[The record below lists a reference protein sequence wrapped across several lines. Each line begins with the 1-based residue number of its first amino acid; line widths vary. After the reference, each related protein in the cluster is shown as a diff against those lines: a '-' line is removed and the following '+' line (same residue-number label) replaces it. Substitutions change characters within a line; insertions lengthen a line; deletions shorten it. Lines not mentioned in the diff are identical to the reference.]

1 MQVFKLCLRVLKKNI
16 PSLLIYVVIFLAISL
31 IMALAHTNEQED
43 ALFSPSKSNIAFLS
57 AEETPLVR
65 GLKEELG
72 KVANCRAA

>member
-43 ALFSPSKSNIAFLS
+43 ALFSPSKSNIAFQRRRDS
-57 AEETPLVR
+57 TGAGAEGGAWESR
-65 GLKEELG
+65 QF
-72 KVANCRAA
+72 CRAA